1 MLVQLP
7 PLSVQVTT
15 ARLSRSKA
23 LEEKIPLLLRPV
35 IRAYVLGYASS
46 TAPRVLTLLLTQL
59 SRKRKNINEKPHDY
73 FFSSL
78 LRILRGGLELQR
90 FPTFCAA
97 IVGGSTLLE
106 VPLRRLC
113 AKFLTSLTALQ
124 KSRITRWL
132 SSFTAAWFSL
142 RLLQSKKSDNFTED
156 VVYETANGRVSRPTH
171 FAGRTMDL
179 TLFAVTRALDVLVGE
194 LWTQR
199 KLARTATGQW
209 NATDKMFTTVAD
221 PAIFASSCALIM
233 WAWVYNPDRLP
244 RSYNKWIKSAAAVDH
259 RLVLALRRVRYGEIK
274 YGLETGQAPLLE
286 GMCKDYGLPLEYG
299 DPVKS
304 IPYPC
309 EIVHMGTG
317 KNCEY
322 YAISRFARSFTWAFS
337 TYLPLNLLL
346 TARNPSSKG
355 LKHALKSSARSS
367 AFLSTFI
374 ALYYYGICFT
384 RSRVG
389 PLILGTS
396 TSARQQIDGGM
407 CIGGGCALC
416 GWSVLIENEAR
427 RKELGLFVAPRA
439 LATLLP
445 RRYLMENQWRET
457 LAFAASTAVVFAC
470 VHENPVRVR
479 GVLGKL
485 LNQVLSP

>member
-1 MLVQLP
+1 MFIRETLP
-7 PLSVQVTT
+7 GPSRDQHFFDLWST
-15 ARLSRSKA
+15 RLSRRR
-23 LEEKIPLLLRPV
+23 KI
-35 IRAYVLGYASS
+35 ID
-46 TAPRVLTLLLTQL
+46 
-59 SRKRKNINEKPHDY
+59 EKPHDY
-73 FFSSL
+73 FLSSL
-78 LRILRGGLELQR
+78 LHILRGGLELQR

-106 VPLRRLC
+106 ARPSAEAMCQILNEFDCFAEVKVSSAL
-113 AKFLTSLTALQ
+113 AFLMRNSKDGSSL
-124 KSRITRWL
+124 RITRWL
-132 SSFTAAWFSL
+132 SSFIAAWFSL

-209 NATDKMFTTVAD
+209 NATDKLFTTVAD

-322 YAISRFARSFTWAFS
+322 HAVSRFVRSFTWAFS

-355 LKHALKSSARSS
+355 LKNALKSSARSS

-384 RSRVG
+384 RCRVG
-389 PLILGTS
+389 PRILGTS

-470 VHENPVRVR
+470 VHEKPVRVR

-485 LNQVLSP
+485 LNRVLSP